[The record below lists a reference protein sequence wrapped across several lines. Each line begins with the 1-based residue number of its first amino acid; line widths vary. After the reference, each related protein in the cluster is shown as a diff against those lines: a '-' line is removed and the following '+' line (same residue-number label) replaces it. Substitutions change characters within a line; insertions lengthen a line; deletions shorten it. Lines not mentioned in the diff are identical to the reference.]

1 MSCAS
6 GRGSGA
12 SVGRPREGGK
22 EGGKKGGAG
31 AAAAVAARK
40 WRGPPAASVP
50 GFEEGAELTRLRSR
64 WGCDISGP
72 PRAALPRARPDG
84 GGHRPPSPSHPG
96 LRVAR
101 RSLSP
106 SRGCHRA
113 HPAALGFAPKGTR
126 SSKDRDVGALLSH
139 WGHRWGDTGG
149 RVSIRQHR
157 GIPHAFSCCAVFPVV
172 FTNWER
178 VPAEL
183 PVSPAEPEAQQR
195 SFGLHDPSFPLTPK
209 SGLSANVFRQKAA
222 LPRNPLPAGSSRD

>member
-22 EGGKKGGAG
+22 EGGRKGGAG

-139 WGHRWGDTGG
+139 WGRWGTRVGGG
-149 RVSIRQHR
+149 RS
-157 GIPHAFSCCAVFPVV
+157 GSAAGS
-172 FTNWER
+172 
-178 VPAEL
+178 
-183 PVSPAEPEAQQR
+183 
-195 SFGLHDPSFPLTPK
+195 LTPF
-209 SGLSANVFRQKAA
+209 LAA
-222 LPRNPLPAGSSRD
+222 LFSPLFLRTGNESPLSCRCPLPSLRHSSVLLACMTPLSPLPQKVV